1 MTFKLVCIINSVLA
15 FGFGI
20 AFVIAAEPTMA
31 MYATEGAPGMTPGGL
46 LTANLLGA
54 AFIGF
59 GVVSFQARDAADS
72 VARRLNPP
80 PKQRLPYEAVS
91 WTRRVSRVPQQV
103 EGESGD
109 LVGESEC
116 GDVGAGDIDE
126 AFWQGGHCVA
136 VAHGV

>member
-31 MYATEGAPGMTPGGL
+31 MYATEGAPGLTPGGL

-72 VARRLNPP
+72 VARRAIALGFVVGNVIG
-80 PKQRLPYEAVS
+80 AVM
-91 WTRRVSRVPQQV
+91 TIL
-103 EGESGD
+103 GINSGAVNV
-109 LVGESEC
+109 LGWSTVAIYALLA
-116 GDVGAGDIDE
+116 AGFGITGL
-126 AFWQGGHCVA
+126 AKSSA
-136 VAHGV
+136 

>member
-20 AFVIAAEPTMA
+20 AFVIAAEPTLA
-31 MYATEGAPGMTPGGL
+31 MYATEGAPGLTPGGL

-72 VARRLNPP
+72 VARRAIALGFVVGNVIG
-80 PKQRLPYEAVS
+80 AVM
-91 WTRRVSRVPQQV
+91 TIL
-103 EGESGD
+103 GINSGATNT
-109 LVGESEC
+109 LGWSTVAIYALLA
-116 GDVGAGDIDE
+116 AGFGITGL
-126 AFWQGGHCVA
+126 AKSSA
-136 VAHGV
+136 

>member
-1 MTFKLVCIINSVLA
+1 MTFKLICIINSVLA

-31 MYATEGAPGMTPGGL
+31 MYATEGAPGLTPGGL

-72 VARRLNPP
+72 VARRAIALGFVVGNVIG
-80 PKQRLPYEAVS
+80 AVM
-91 WTRRVSRVPQQV
+91 TIL
-103 EGESGD
+103 GINSGASNA
-109 LVGESEC
+109 LGWSTVAIYALLA
-116 GDVGAGDIDE
+116 AGFGITGL
-126 AFWQGGHCVA
+126 AKSSA
-136 VAHGV
+136 